1 MLIGLFACS
10 SEPKTVRY
18 ELKQFTRKTISSKK
32 KYEDNFK
39 LSGLNDSIKLQ
50 LPFSIDTSFIVS
62 EYCGNA
68 PRCKKFIAKDKNIK
82 VEICQQAYEQIA
94 IPKTNNKEHNE
105 QQKLK
110 YEEQIRRDKQIIY
123 GYNVNHNLISFETA
137 KTEYWKISGIE
148 IISEKENNTI
158 KVNCLNKKTKE
169 HSNSWETSL
178 FQLDW
183 YTTISIEL
191 LKTEMKTN
199 DVLESIQFIC
209 ETIEI

>member
-32 KYEDNFK
+32 IFEDNFK
-39 LSGLNDSIKLQ
+39 LSGLNDSINLH
-50 LPFSIDTSFIVS
+50 LPFSIDTSFMVS

-82 VEICQQAYEQIA
+82 VEICQQAYEQIT
-94 IPKTNNKEHNE
+94 IPETNNKEHNE
-105 QQKLK
+105 RQKLK
-110 YEEQIRRDKQIIY
+110 YEEQIRRDKQVIY
-123 GYNVNHNLISFETA
+123 GYNANHNLISFETA
-137 KTEYWKISGIE
+137 KTENWKISGIE
-148 IISEKENNTI
+148 IISKKENNTI

-169 HSNSWETSL
+169 HSKSLETSL